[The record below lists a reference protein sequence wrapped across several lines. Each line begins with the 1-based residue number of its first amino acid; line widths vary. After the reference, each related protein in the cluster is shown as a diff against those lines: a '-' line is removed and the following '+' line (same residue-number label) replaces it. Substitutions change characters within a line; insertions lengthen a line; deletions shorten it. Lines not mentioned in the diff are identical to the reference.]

1 MSDTQSSA
9 IVTRNL
15 TRRFGKLTAVDGV
28 DLDVPQGAVYGF
40 LGPNGCG
47 KSTMIRMLCGLLRP
61 SAGEV
66 EILGL
71 SVPKQAE
78 ALKLKT
84 GYMTQSY
91 SLYRDLSVAENLNFI
106 GDIYGLTAA
115 AKRNRIE
122 ELMERY
128 WLRDIRHQISGSL
141 SGGQRQRLA
150 LAAAVI
156 HKPPLLLLD
165 EPTSAVDPQSRRDFW
180 ESLFELVEGGTTIIV
195 STHFMDE
202 AERCHKLAI
211 LDRGRKVADGSP
223 KQLMRD
229 INAHVVEVRCDHVAE
244 AKRFLEGRE
253 AVSGVT
259 QLGLSLRVLV
269 DKSVQRPELLVQ
281 HYLPSQASNAEI
293 VSIAPNLE
301 DVFVVATMPN
311 TVAQGAG
318 GQSAEGVC

>member
-1 MSDTQSSA
+1 MVDKPVQSA
-9 IVTRNL
+9 IITRGL
-15 TRRFGKLTAVDGV
+15 TRRFANVTAVDGV
-28 DLDVPQGAVYGF
+28 DLDIPAGQVYGF

-47 KSTMIRMLCGLLRP
+47 KSTLIRMLCGLLKP
-61 SAGEV
+61 TSGSV

-71 SVPKQAE
+71 EIPQQAE

-91 SLYRDLSVAENLNFI
+91 SLYRDLTVNENLNFMAN
-106 GDIYGLTAA
+106 IYSLSAA
-115 AKRNRIE
+115 AKNQRIA
-122 ELMERY
+122 ELIERY
-128 WLRDIRHQISGSL
+128 WLGDIKNQISGTL

-180 ESLFELVEGGTTIIV
+180 ESLFELVDEGTTVLV

-211 LDRGRKVADGSP
+211 LDQGRKVADDSP
-223 KQLMRD
+223 KNLMRD
-229 INAHVVEVRCDHVAE
+229 IDAHVVEVRIAE
-244 AKRFLEGRE
+244 VSAAREFLQNQP
-253 AVSGVT
+253 SIKGVT

-269 DKSVQRPELLVQ
+269 DKSVVGPDEFIASLLGGANLLGQCTQV
-281 HYLPSQASNAEI
+281 AA
-293 VSIAPNLE
+293 NLE
-301 DVFVVATMPN
+301 DVFVVTTMGHH
-311 TVAQGAG
+311 TV
-318 GQSAEGVC
+318 QSR